1 MAELPEPQVQVAL
14 LGLSPSRRDLLPE
27 LFHDPRARVCWVHAP
42 DPESP
47 LGRLARL
54 FGFPLT
60 IEPSEGALAGIEVLI
75 LPEEDGDSWNG
86 EVPDDVVIV
95 TDRELAA
102 ASGFNGFRWEMWIG
116 LGEDFGSEPGLPDP
130 PGRLPDSGPARPQPP
145 ASSFGPDSPRSRP
158 LEPESPP
165 SQRAAG
171 SSHPDPLLA
180 EPPAPESTKR
190 SAVPSSQGPPGSGS
204 QFPAEFPDWL
214 PDMLSPRNLGGW
226 MCHRIDGALQT
237 TRPSL
242 LIITRDR
249 EYLGAFRAGM
259 GRRSWAFHRHARQ
272 LAARIARRSGA
283 MPRDDEPGGGHSVVS
298 LEQTSTVLLERCG
311 LGTAGA
317 VAISLPIGRRQQ
329 VWLLLPRSSASRA
342 EAAGDPPTGRV
353 EAAGDPPIARARLVL
368 AAEREGLRLLARLL
382 TLHDRARRWRLMR
395 RMWHRLSNGF
405 GPGLR

>member
-54 FGFPLT
+54 FGFPLM

-75 LPEEDGDSWNG
+75 RPEEDGDAWNG

-95 TDRELAA
+95 TDRELAE
-102 ASGFNGFRWEMWIG
+102 ASGFNGFRWERWIG
-116 LGEDFGSEPGLPDP
+116 LGEDFGAEPGPPDP
-130 PGRLPDSGPARPQPP
+130 PARLPDSGRPQ
-145 ASSFGPDSPRSRP
+145 P
-158 LEPESPP
+158 LEPESPAAR
-165 SQRAAG
+165 RAAG
-171 SSHPDPLLA
+171 SLDSDPLAA

-190 SAVPSSQGPPGSGS
+190 SAVPSGQGPPGNGA

-226 MCHRIDGALQT
+226 MCHRIDGALKT

-249 EYLGAFRAGM
+249 EYLGEFRAGM
-259 GRRSWAFHRHARQ
+259 CRQSWAFHRHARQ

-283 MPRDDEPGGGHSVVS
+283 MPCDDEPGGGHSVVS

-329 VWLLLPRSSASRA
+329 VWLLLPRSSA
-342 EAAGDPPTGRV
+342 GRT
-353 EAAGDPPIARARLVL
+353 EGAGDPPIARARLVL

-405 GPGLR
+405 GPDLR